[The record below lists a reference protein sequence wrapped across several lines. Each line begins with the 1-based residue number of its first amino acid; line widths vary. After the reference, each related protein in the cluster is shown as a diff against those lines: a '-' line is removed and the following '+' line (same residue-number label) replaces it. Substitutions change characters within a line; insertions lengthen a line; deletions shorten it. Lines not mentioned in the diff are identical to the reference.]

1 MIRCVAIDDEFLAL
15 EVIENYVG
23 RLPFLE
29 LAGTF
34 TNALEALPLLT
45 GETIDLLLLDIEM
58 PDINGLAFLKTLKK
72 TPLVIFTTAYAQFA
86 PEGFEVDAVD
96 YLIKPVPFDRFLKGV
111 QKAQQRLLVPATA
124 SQPDHLFIKS
134 DYKTLRVA
142 LNEILYI
149 EGMKDYVCIYTIGQT
164 INTLLS
170 ITALLEKLPATG
182 FVRVHRSFVIALD
195 KINSIERN
203 TILIGQIK
211 IPIGDQYREELM
223 KRISS

>member
-1 MIRCVAIDDEFLAL
+1 MIRCLAIDDEFLAL

-23 RLPFLE
+23 RLPFLV

-34 TNALEALPLLT
+34 TNPLEALPLLAD
-45 GETIDLLLLDIEM
+45 EPVDLLFLDIEM
-58 PDINGLAFLKTLKK
+58 PDIGGLTFLRALKK
-72 TPLVIFTTAYAQFA
+72 APLVIFTTAYSQFA

-96 YLIKPVPFDRFLKGV
+96 YLIKPIPFDRFLKGV
-111 QKAQQRLLVPATA
+111 QKAQQRLQPSATT

-149 EGMKDYVCIYTIGQT
+149 EGMKDYVCIHTTGQS

-170 ITALLEKLPATG
+170 ITGLLEKLPAAT
-182 FVRVHRSFVIALD
+182 FIRVHRSFVIALD
-195 KINSIERN
+195 KIDSIERN
-203 TILIGQIK
+203 TILIGETK
-211 IPIGDQYREELM
+211 IPIGDQYRDELM
-223 KRISS
+223 KRVSP